1 MPFMSFMN
9 IGMKWMVDVK
19 VNAYLYG
26 TCLSLIH
33 IFSVRTIEFRPRA
46 SVDLDGILVYIALTL
61 KSPQAARNTADA
73 IFAAIERAA
82 ELPELGQPFF
92 DEDLDH
98 QGYRRVLVKR
108 YWIYYTYDAHTL
120 TVRRVFH
127 TMQDTDCYGFELL
140 DD

>member
-1 MPFMSFMN
+1 M
-9 IGMKWMVDVK
+9 
-19 VNAYLYG
+19 
-26 TCLSLIH
+26 
-33 IFSVRTIEFRPRA
+33 RTIEFRPRA

-108 YWIYYTYDAHTL
+108 YWIYYTYDTHTL

>member
-1 MPFMSFMN
+1 MPS
-9 IGMKWMVDVK
+9 
-19 VNAYLYG
+19 
-26 TCLSLIH
+26 
-33 IFSVRTIEFRPRA
+33 
-46 SVDLDGILVYIALTL
+46 
-61 KSPQAARNTADA
+61 SP
-73 IFAAIERAA
+73 AIERAA

-108 YWIYYTYDAHTL
+108 YWIYYTYDAQRL
-120 TVRRVFH
+120 PCVAWFH

>member
-1 MPFMSFMN
+1 M
-9 IGMKWMVDVK
+9 
-19 VNAYLYG
+19 
-26 TCLSLIH
+26 
-33 IFSVRTIEFRPRA
+33 RTIEFRPRA
-46 SVDLDGILVYIALTL
+46 SVDLDGILVYIALTF
-61 KSPQAARNTADA
+61 KSP
-73 IFAAIERAA
+73 RAA

>member
-1 MPFMSFMN
+1 M
-9 IGMKWMVDVK
+9 
-19 VNAYLYG
+19 
-26 TCLSLIH
+26 
-33 IFSVRTIEFRPRA
+33 RTIEFRPRA

-127 TMQDTDCYGFELL
+127 TMQDTTLTGSSCWTTDRIRSTRRSRCDGRKRECKERDTFRNGALSL
-140 DD
+140 PRPA

>member
-1 MPFMSFMN
+1 M
-9 IGMKWMVDVK
+9 
-19 VNAYLYG
+19 
-26 TCLSLIH
+26 
-33 IFSVRTIEFRPRA
+33 RTIEFRPRA

-127 TMQDTDCYGFELL
+127 TMQDTDCYGSSCWTTDRIRSTRRSRCDGRKRECKERDTFRNGALSL
-140 DD
+140 PRPA

>member
-1 MPFMSFMN
+1 
-9 IGMKWMVDVK
+9 MVMQAALPQIRPISDLRTRLNDIENLARESREPIIMTK
-19 VNAYLYG
+19 NG
-26 TCLSLIH
+26 TASLIV
-33 IFSVRTIEFRPRA
+33 IDS
-46 SVDLDGILVYIALTL
+46 D
-61 KSPQAARNTADA
+61 
-73 IFAAIERAA
+73 AIERAA

>member
-1 MPFMSFMN
+1 M
-9 IGMKWMVDVK
+9 
-19 VNAYLYG
+19 
-26 TCLSLIH
+26 
-33 IFSVRTIEFRPRA
+33 RTIEFRPRA

-108 YWIYYTYDAHTL
+108 YWIYTPTMPIRLPCVACSTRCKTPTATGSSCWTTDRIRST
-120 TVRRVFH
+120 RRSRCDGRKRECKER
-127 TMQDTDCYGFELL
+127 DTFRNGALSL
-140 DD
+140 PRPA

>member
-1 MPFMSFMN
+1 M
-9 IGMKWMVDVK
+9 
-19 VNAYLYG
+19 
-26 TCLSLIH
+26 
-33 IFSVRTIEFRPRA
+33 RTIEFRPRA

-140 DD
+140 DDCSHPKHAPLALRRAQARMQRTRHLQKRRP